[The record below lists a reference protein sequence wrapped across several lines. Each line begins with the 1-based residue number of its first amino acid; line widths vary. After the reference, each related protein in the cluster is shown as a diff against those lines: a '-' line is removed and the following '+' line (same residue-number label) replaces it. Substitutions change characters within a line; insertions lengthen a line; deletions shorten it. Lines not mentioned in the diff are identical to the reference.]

1 MEKKNPSWLHR
12 LFFRNRITKEDY
24 ARIEDENT
32 PPPQLPIRFA
42 DSRRIIGSGLFIIL
56 LFFGIGGTW
65 VAVAQIT
72 GAVIASGEV
81 RVDTERKA
89 VQHLEGGIIKDILV
103 RNGDHVEAGQP
114 LLLLDSSRVVSAS
127 DQLRI
132 QIVAAQLDEAR
143 LNAEKNLNT
152 RVSWPPNDPEV
163 PSHKYKELLESARK
177 VFSSGRETLENKIDL
192 LRNQIVQIEQQ
203 DLSIAGR
210 LKAEQQIV
218 AALQE
223 ELDAKLILFEEQY
236 IDKTRILELRRAISE
251 HQGLQAQLHGNQAEL
266 REKKAEFQ
274 LRISTL
280 ENEYRQEAITR
291 MSEVQQRLF
300 DLQQQLLPLLDARQR
315 LTVSA
320 PVSGEIVA
328 LQVHSRGGV
337 ISPGQPL
344 LDIVPKDSPLIVEC
358 RIMVNDIT
366 HLFKGQ
372 MADVEL
378 VAFKRRTTPKI
389 PGKVV
394 YISADRILQK
404 TAYGEQ
410 PAYIVYVELDKQELA
425 KNDLYVTPGMP
436 AAVFIRTEPRTVL
449 DYILEPLTANF
460 DRALREN

>member
-1 MEKKNPSWLHR
+1 MQKKPDNWLR
-12 LFFRNRITKEDY
+12 RILSRNRITQDDY
-24 ARIEDENT
+24 ARIEDETT
-32 PPPQLPIRFA
+32 PPPELPIRFA

-56 LFFGIGGTW
+56 LFFGVGGAW
-65 VAVAQIT
+65 VTLARIT

-81 RVDTERKA
+81 RVDTERKT
-89 VQHLEGGIIKDILV
+89 VQHLEGGIVKDILV
-103 RNGDHVEAGQP
+103 RNGDQVEAGQP
-114 LLLLDSSRVVSAS
+114 LLVLDSSRIISAS

-143 LNAEKNLNT
+143 LNAEKNLAT
-152 RVSWPPNDPEV
+152 SVAWPPNDPEV
-163 PSHKYKELLESARK
+163 PAHKYKELLESARK
-177 VFSSGRETLENKIDL
+177 VFSTGRETLENKIDL
-192 LRNQIVQIEQQ
+192 LHNQIDQIEQQ

-210 LKAEQQIV
+210 LKAEHQIV

-236 IDKTRILELRRAISE
+236 IDKTRILELRRAVSE
-251 HQGLQAQLHGNQAEL
+251 HQGLQAQLQGTQAEL

-280 ENEYRQEAITR
+280 ENEYRQQAITSL
-291 MSEVQQRLF
+291 SEIQQRLF

-315 LTVSA
+315 LTVAA

-328 LQVHSRGGV
+328 LQVHSHGGV
-337 ISPGQPL
+337 ISPGQAL
-344 LDIVPKDSPLIVEC
+344 MDIVPKDSPLIVEC
-358 RIMVNDIT
+358 RIMVQDIT

-378 VAFKRRTTPKI
+378 LAFNRRNTPKI

-394 YISADRILQK
+394 YISADRILKQ

-449 DYILEPLTANF
+449 DYILEPLVRNF